1 MKIFS
6 VRYVKAIPAGK
17 DLLKGVYEKE
27 YWLFRIN

>member
-6 VRYVKAIPAGK
+6 VRDVKSIPDGK
-17 DLLKGVYEKE
+17 DILKGVYEKE